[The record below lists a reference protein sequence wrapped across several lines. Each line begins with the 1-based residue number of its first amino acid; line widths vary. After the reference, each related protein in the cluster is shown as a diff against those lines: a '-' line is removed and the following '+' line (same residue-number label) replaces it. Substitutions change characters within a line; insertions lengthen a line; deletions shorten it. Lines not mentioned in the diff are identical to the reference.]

1 MPSVG
6 ADFSIDVYTSSS
18 DLPSLVWDTFRR
30 HPCDSNII
38 FPHAEQSRE
47 QERRGEPSSGI
58 WITCTTSERFDAP
71 TVDFVLSCTEGSLGR
86 YPVFIF
92 TTLSSAE
99 HDREPARRRLRALAR
114 ALAQNVR
121 PERVFSVFAPEQITR
136 TFATLWTGEVGVG
149 LDLDPA
155 YYAAK
160 FTQCTAQ
167 SFRPR
172 SHSVLPGVS
181 YDLRLARDDDAVR
194 CAELCYGFAQ
204 ESEPFLLSAEDALRE
219 AKLMISKAQ
228 LWVHEIAEPGKAPE
242 IASIVAVTRTSDSVA
257 AITKVYTNPRW
268 RQRRCAERLVRRV
281 CKHLLKSKE
290 KVVLYVAHNNPA
302 AAKVYD
308 RVGFLGLSPGSAPVL
323 GVDSWLELGFDR
335 NLVTLGHW

>member
-6 ADFSIDVYTSSS
+6 ADFSIVPYTSAI
-18 DLPSLVWDTFRR
+18 DLPQLVWETFRS
-30 HPCDSNII
+30 HQCDANIMY
-38 FPHAEQSRE
+38 PQAEQCRDR
-47 QERRGEPSSGI
+47 ERRGESSRSI
-58 WITCTTSERFDAP
+58 WITCTTAERSDSP
-71 TVDFVLSCTEGSLGR
+71 TIDFVLSFTEGPLGQ

-92 TTLSSAE
+92 TTLPHNE
-99 HDREPARRRLRALAR
+99 HHRESTRRRLRAMAR
-114 ALAQNVR
+114 LLAQNVR

-136 TFATLWTGEVGVG
+136 TFASLWTEETGIG
-149 LDLDPA
+149 LDANPA

-160 FTQCTAQ
+160 FSHCTAR

-172 SHSVLPGVS
+172 QQSVLPGVS
-181 YDLRLARDDDAVR
+181 YDLRLARDEDAVR
-194 CAELCYGFAQ
+194 CAELCYGFAE
-204 ESEPFLLSAEDALRE
+204 ESEPFVLTAEGALKE
-219 AKLMISKAQ
+219 AKLLISKSQ
-228 LWVHEIAEPGKAPE
+228 LWVHEISEAGMAPE
-242 IASIVAVTRTSDSVA
+242 IASIVAVTRTSESVA

-308 RVGFLGLSPGSAPVL
+308 RVGFLGLGPTSSAVPEVS
-323 GVDSWLELGFDR
+323 SWLELGFDR